1 MIYNTNI
8 NLIIANLN
16 LNMKVIILKLFIAAG
31 LFLSTQNIVAQNPV
45 NWTSKQLIEPSNL
58 ATILKTNK
66 KLPLIFSVG
75 PAATIPH
82 SVEIGM
88 VKDKANLDKFKK
100 QLNGIQKN
108 KKIVVYCGC
117 CPYEHC
123 PNVRPAIDVLKQMG
137 FTNYFLL
144 DLPQNIKKDWIDKGY
159 PVVKM

>member
-1 MIYNTNI
+1 M
-8 NLIIANLN
+8 
-16 LNMKVIILKLFIAAG
+16 MKATILKFFLTISLWG
-31 LFLSTQNIVAQNPV
+31 LILQGNAQNPV
-45 NWTSKQLIEPSNL
+45 NWTSKQLIKPADL
-58 ATILKTNK
+58 AANLKTNK
-66 KLPLIFSVG
+66 ASPLIFSVG

-100 QLNGIQKN
+100 QLNAIQRN

-123 PNVRPAIDVLKQMG
+123 PNVRPAIDALKQMG
-137 FTNYFLL
+137 FTNYYLL

>member
-1 MIYNTNI
+1 MPITI
-8 NLIIANLN
+8 LN
-16 LNMKVIILKLFIAAG
+16 LKAKTLKLFIVIA
-31 LFLSTQNIVAQNPV
+31 LFFSAQHTFAQNPE
-45 NWTSKQLIEPSNL
+45 NWTSKQLIKPADL
-58 ATILKTNK
+58 ATYLKTNK
-66 KLPLIFSVG
+66 SLPLIFSVG

-88 VKDKANLDKFKK
+88 VKDKANLDNFKK

-123 PNVRPAIDVLKQMG
+123 PNVRPAIEALKEMG
-137 FTNYFLL
+137 FKNYYLL

-159 PVVKM
+159 PTKN

>member
-1 MIYNTNI
+1 
-8 NLIIANLN
+8 
-16 LNMKVIILKLFIAAG
+16 MKAIILKLFIATG
-31 LFLSTQNIVAQNPV
+31 LFLYTQNIVAQNPV
-45 NWTSKQLIEPSNL
+45 NWTNKQLIKPADL
-58 ATILKTNK
+58 ATNLKTNK
-66 KLPLIFSVG
+66 ALPLIFSVG

-88 VKDKANLDKFKK
+88 VKNNANLDKFKK

-123 PNVRPAIDVLKQMG
+123 PNVRPAIDVLKEMG
-137 FTNYFLL
+137 FTNYYLL

-159 PVVKM
+159 PTQ

>member
-1 MIYNTNI
+1 
-8 NLIIANLN
+8 
-16 LNMKVIILKLFIAAG
+16 MKVIILKVFIATV
-31 LFLSTQNIVAQNPV
+31 LLLYTQNIMAQNPV
-45 NWTSKQLIEPSNL
+45 NWTSKQLIEPADL
-58 ATILKTNK
+58 AAILKTNTA
-66 KLPLIFSVG
+66 LPLLFSIG

-88 VKDKANLDKFKK
+88 AKDKAGLEKFKN

-117 CPYEHC
+117 CPYERC

-137 FTNYFLL
+137 FTNYYLL

-159 PVVKM
+159 PVMKM

>member
-16 LNMKVIILKLFIAAG
+16 LNMKATILKLFIATG
-31 LFLSTQNIVAQNPV
+31 LFLCTQNIVAQNPV
-45 NWTSKQLIEPSNL
+45 NWTNKQLIKPADL
-58 ATILKTNK
+58 AANLKTNK
-66 KLPLIFSVG
+66 ALPLIFSVG

-108 KKIVVYCGC
+108 KKILVDCGC

-123 PNVRPAIDVLKQMG
+123 PNVRPAIDALKEMG

-144 DLPQNIKKDWIDKGY
+144 DLPQNIKKDWIDKRY
-159 PVVKM
+159 PVVK